1 MSTKDARFSMRHS
14 PHVLSPSPVFLPC
27 SDSLPLAPPT
37 QLQWWER
44 VKPQDFKSS
53 CVRIASSFLPLPPAS
68 ACLWRC
74 WLGGQRNAHA
84 MNVRIC
90 RLGYGRGYPHPGNNG
105 AVIAASS
112 DHSGVVPFC
121 SAAAGG
127 APSLFPHPIL
137 LHSDAHSR
145 ICNSLQRKLLNC
157 SQQGQSRLQGI
168 CLLLVVGCLAFLV

>member
-1 MSTKDARFSMRHS
+1 MFC
-14 PHVLSPSPVFLPC
+14 PVSGFLALR
-27 SDSLPLAPPT
+27 LPLSSHAASMVGKGQASRLQV
-37 QLQWWER
+37 QLRKDRFQFPSTAASFCMPLEVLVGWTKKCSRNER
-44 VKPQDFKSS
+44 EDLQTWIWPRLSS
-53 CVRIASSFLPLPPAS
+53 PATR
-68 ACLWRC
+68 A
-74 WLGGQRNAHA
+74 
-84 MNVRIC
+84 
-90 RLGYGRGYPHPGNNG
+90 GNNG

-121 SAAAGG
+121 SAAAG
-127 APSLFPHPIL
+127 APSLFSHPIL